1 MDKCAPEGRAVRQGE
16 TFWTYIG
23 LVRSMHSGF
32 CECNWRAL
40 DVLVSLGNINLQ
52 RLQALLT
59 GKCKSSHSVVSNSFP
74 WTVVYQAPLSMGFSR
89 Q

>member
-1 MDKCAPEGRAVRQGE
+1 MDKCAAEGRAVRQGE

-23 LVRSMHSGF
+23 LVRSMHSSF
-32 CECNWRAL
+32 YECNWRAL

-59 GKCKSSHSVVSNSFP
+59 GKRK
-74 WTVVYQAPLSMGFSR
+74 
-89 Q
+89 